1 MTRLLGVDLG
11 ARRIGL
17 AIGDDASGLA
27 RGLGVLRRGT
37 LDHDAAALG
46 RLARERSVEVLVVG
60 LPRNTD
66 GTEGP
71 QAVLTRAWGEAIAAR
86 LQLALSWRDERWTSQ
101 DAEAGLGRPRRGRAG
116 GPPSRA
122 ALGRRRAAVDREAA
136 RLILQAELQAREEPE
151 ARVVAAAREEAEP
164 RAEAEARQGSAATVD
179 RPAPAGGPG

>member
-179 RPAPAGGPG
+179 RPAPAGEPG